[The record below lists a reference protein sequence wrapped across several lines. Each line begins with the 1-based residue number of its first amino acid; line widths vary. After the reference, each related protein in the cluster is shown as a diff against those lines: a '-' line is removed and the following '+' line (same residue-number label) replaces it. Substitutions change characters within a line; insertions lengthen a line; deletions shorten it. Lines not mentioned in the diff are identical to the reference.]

1 MVLTNREKQ
10 ARFRRRASVARGGLP
25 GVLDALEQAIAMT
38 ERACE
43 QERARGTK
51 PDDGTAAG
59 KLLAE
64 QETWVEFN
72 RRQLANARE
81 QEASHYQPST
91 TALAS
96 DEMYWALLC
105 ISRQRPLDPVR
116 YTEIL
121 NQASLQGWV
130 SSAHSP
136 KLTLAGAGQLM
147 AERAE
152 RDRLGRQ
159 VASDPLGPTT

>member
-38 ERACE
+38 ERACD
-43 QERARGTK
+43 QERSRGTS

-59 KLLAE
+59 RLLAE
-64 QETWVEFN
+64 QETWVAFN
-72 RRQLANARE
+72 KRQLANARE
-81 QEASHYQPST
+81 QEASFYQPD
-91 TALAS
+91 TALTS
-96 DEMYWALLC
+96 DEMYWALLS
-105 ISRQRPLDPVR
+105 ISRQRPLDFVG
-116 YTEIL
+116 YADVL
-121 NQASLQGWV
+121 NQASLRSWI
-130 SSAHSP
+130 SSGHSP

-159 VASDPLGPTT
+159 VVRDPRGQTA

>member
-1 MVLTNREKQ
+1 MALTNREKQ

-25 GVLDALEQAIAMT
+25 GVLDAIEEAIAMT
-38 ERACE
+38 ERACA
-43 QERARGTK
+43 QERARGTR

-59 KLLAE
+59 MLLAE
-64 QETWVEFN
+64 QEAWVAFN
-72 RRQLANARE
+72 RRQIANAEE
-81 QEASHYQPST
+81 QAASFYQPT
-91 TALAS
+91 TALTS
-96 DEMYWALLC
+96 DEMYWALLS
-105 ISRQRPLDPVR
+105 ISRQRQPDPVR
-116 YTEIL
+116 YAEVL
-121 NQASLQGWV
+121 NQASLRSWV

-159 VASDPLGPTT
+159 VTRDPLEPAP

>member
-43 QERARGTK
+43 QERARGTR

-59 KLLAE
+59 TLLAE
-64 QETWVEFN
+64 QETWVAFN
-72 RRQLANARE
+72 RRQLANARD
-81 QEASHYQPST
+81 QEASHYQPDTSLT
-91 TALAS
+91 S

-105 ISRQRPLDPVR
+105 IYRQRPLDPVR
-116 YTEIL
+116 YAEIL
-121 NQASLQGWV
+121 GQASLQNWV

-136 KLTLAGAGQLM
+136 KLTLAGAAQLM

-159 VASDPLGPTT
+159 IVRDPLGSTA

>member
-1 MVLTNREKQ
+1 
-10 ARFRRRASVARGGLP
+10 
-25 GVLDALEQAIAMT
+25 MT
-38 ERACE
+38 ERACG
-43 QERARGTK
+43 QERARGTR

-64 QETWVEFN
+64 QEAWLTFN

-81 QEASHYQPST
+81 QEASAYLPAT
-91 TALAS
+91 PLTS
-96 DEMYWALLC
+96 DEMYWALLS
-105 ISRQRPLDPVR
+105 ISRQRQLDPAR
-116 YTEIL
+116 YAEVL
-121 NQASLQGWV
+121 NQASLRSWV

-152 RDRLGRQ
+152 RDRIGRQ
-159 VASDPLGPTT
+159 VTRDPLEPAQ

>member
-1 MVLTNREKQ
+1 MALTNREKQ

-25 GVLDALEQAIAMT
+25 GVLEALEEAIAMT

-43 QERARGTK
+43 QERARGTR
-51 PDDGTAAG
+51 PDDGTSAG
-59 KLLAE
+59 ELLAE
-64 QETWVEFN
+64 QEAWVAFN
-72 RRQLANARE
+72 RRHLANARE
-81 QEASHYQPST
+81 QEASFYQPA
-91 TALAS
+91 TALTS
-96 DEMYWALLC
+96 DEMYWALLS
-105 ISRQRPLDPVR
+105 ISRQRPLDSAR
-116 YTEIL
+116 YAEVL
-121 NQASLQGWV
+121 NQASLHSWV

-159 VASDPLGPTT
+159 VTRDPLGPAR